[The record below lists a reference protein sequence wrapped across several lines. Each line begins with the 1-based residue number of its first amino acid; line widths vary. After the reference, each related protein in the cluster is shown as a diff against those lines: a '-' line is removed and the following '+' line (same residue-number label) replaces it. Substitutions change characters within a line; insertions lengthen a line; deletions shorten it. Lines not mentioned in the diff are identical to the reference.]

1 MSNIGKVNLDLQ
13 EQANE
18 LGFSTV
24 QEAIDNGYV
33 IIYRDDGEVKFMKEE
48 DWQHEQAHNEWLM
61 ERDVILTKLRMI
73 REEHLPNAIREVLG
87 EALEFIEKGEV

>member
-24 QEAIDNGYV
+24 QEAVDNDYV
-33 IIYRDDGEVKFMKEE
+33 IVYDVDDEAKLMKYE
-48 DWQHEQAHNEWLM
+48 DWQHLQAHNEWLM

>member
-48 DWQHEQAHNEWLM
+48 DWQHEQAHNRWLM